1 MDSTTAITLIR
12 LGGIACL
19 GWLLFHLFF
28 WRLFDWK
35 SQLPRLGFINRGVM
49 QVLNLCLSFVFVI
62 FAYLSLAHTRE
73 MISTPLGH
81 ALLASIGIFWLL
93 RLAEQWI
100 FFGRSFA
107 SNMFSLLFAS
117 MSALYLLSWLTA

>member
-28 WRLFDWK
+28 WRLFDWNA
-35 SQLPRLGFINRGVM
+35 QLPRLGFINRGVM
-49 QVLNLCLSFVFVI
+49 QVLNLCLSFVFAI

-73 MISTPLGH
+73 MIATPLGH

-107 SNMFSLLFAS
+107 SNMFSLLFAG